1 MGQCSCRA
9 TRIRT
14 GETTNFAAE
23 LSAPSEKS
31 LCASSQIALLCL
43 AFWNDVYLQE
53 SGDAPMHC
61 CLSCGGEIDS
71 YIIWHNNRFHPL
83 VTSLHADQ
91 VWPVLN
97 WKAKMAL

>member
-1 MGQCSCRA
+1 M
-9 TRIRT
+9 
-14 GETTNFAAE
+14 
-23 LSAPSEKS
+23 
-31 LCASSQIALLCL
+31 
-43 AFWNDVYLQE
+43 YLE
-53 SGDAPMHC
+53 EFGDAQMRG
-61 CLSCGGEIDS
+61 CLSCRVEIDS